1 MNNNENVP
9 NMQGMQNMPNSTV
22 IGESKPKFSGG
33 AVAMWMIAAVFL
45 IPIIMA
51 IVYLD
56 GPAEVIFF
64 LFVASF
70 PTIAGF
76 AVQIDFK
83 NKARNTI
90 LVSEEN
96 CIIYGAKPAKRSAPP
111 VPTELPYE
119 SIMNIRVKPNVFS
132 SLNGDTVELYLPNTM
147 LTFPH
152 ITNAPQIVMAIKNRV
167 EAIKGPMPIYGYG
180 VMPPQFAQPAYGQPQ
195 YGQPAYGQ
203 PQYGQPAYGQ
213 PQYGQPAY
221 GQPQYAQ
228 PNYGQPPYAQP
239 NYGPAQYGQP
249 QFTAYAPVPPEQQY
263 PMQNVYPQA
272 DSQQNTENKPQ
283 VSLTK
288 NGGEDFYG

>member
-1 MNNNENVP
+1 MNNNENTP
-9 NMQGMQNMPNSTV
+9 NMQGMQNTPNSTV
-22 IGESKPKFSGG
+22 IGESNPKISGG

-56 GPAEVIFF
+56 GIAEVIFF

-90 LVSEEN
+90 LVSEGN
-96 CIIYGAKPAKRSAPP
+96 CIIYGAKPAKRKDPP

-119 SIMNIRVKPNVFS
+119 AVMNIRVKPNILRS
-132 SLNGDTVELYLPNTM
+132 INGDTVELYLPNTM
-147 LTFPH
+147 LTFNH
-152 ITNAPQIVMAIKNRV
+152 ITNAPQIVMAIRNRV

-180 VMPPQFAQPAYGQPQ
+180 VMP

-203 PQYGQPAYGQ
+203 MPYGQPAYGQ
-213 PQYGQPAY
+213 APYAQPAY
-221 GQPQYAQ
+221 GQA
-228 PNYGQPPYAQP
+228 PYAQP
-239 NYGPAQYGQP
+239 NYGHAQYGQP

-283 VSLTK
+283 VSLNK
-288 NGGEDFYG
+288 NGGEDIYG

>member
-1 MNNNENVP
+1 
-9 NMQGMQNMPNSTV
+9 MQNMQNMPNSTV

-51 IVYLD
+51 VVYLD
-56 GPAEVIFF
+56 GIAEVIFF

-70 PTIAGF
+70 PAIAGF

-119 SIMNIRVKPNVFS
+119 AIMNIRVKPNVFS

-180 VMPPQFAQPAYGQPQ
+180 VMPPQFAQPAYGQPPYGQ
-195 YGQPAYGQ
+195 PAYGQPPYGQPAYGQ
-203 PQYGQPAYGQ
+203 PQ
-213 PQYGQPAY
+213 
-221 GQPQYAQ
+221 
-228 PNYGQPPYAQP
+228 YAQP

-272 DSQQNTENKPQ
+272 EGQQNTENKPQ